1 MKPMVK
7 SGQANI
13 DTLPI
18 QNGLKQGDAL
28 SLVLFSFDLECI
40 SRKVQ
45 ENQDGLRFSG
55 TNQFLVYADYEK
67 FIG

>member
-1 MKPMVK
+1 MEPMVK
-7 SGQANI
+7 SGRANI

-45 ENQDGLRFSG
+45 EN
-55 TNQFLVYADYEK
+55 
-67 FIG
+67 

>member
-7 SGQANI
+7 AVQANI
-13 DTLPI
+13 DTLPF

-28 SLVLFSFDLECI
+28 SLVLFSLDLECI

-45 ENQDGLRFSG
+45 ENQDGLRFNG
-55 TNQFLVYADYEK
+55 TNQFLIYAEYEK
-67 FIG
+67 FVV

>member
-1 MKPMVK
+1 MKPIVK

-40 SRKVQ
+40 SRKVE
-45 ENQDGLRFSG
+45 ENQDGLRFNG
-55 TNQFLVYADYEK
+55 INQFLVYADYEK
-67 FIG
+67 FIW